1 MVTSLHKQSSMCIE
15 TRVWAKTS
23 AERKCAVQ
31 FSEQVECAM
40 PAGRFGK
47 LAHTQLARPAGLLFL
62 FLSPILLQFFSSLRA
77 WMCLSITLNLWGGPQ
92 KQDKASA
99 LQLFL
104 YKFCSLILVCVA
116 QQQMQGCCH
125 SSADFIFLPSP
136 MFSVCLLCSF
146 DLVMFGWSC
155 YFIIF
160 FPNTGDGVFDVCK
173 GLVRTELGKGR
184 RQPLG
189 PYYFFFICVWQKQE
203 AFWQMALKATCNFV
217 LTGLH
222 WSLDGRM
229 ATDERDVQIVCK

>member
-1 MVTSLHKQSSMCIE
+1 MVTSLHKQASMCIE

-47 LAHTQLARPAGLLFL
+47 LAHTQLARPPGLLFL
-62 FLSPILLQFFSSLRA
+62 FLSPILLQFFFSLRV

-99 LQLFL
+99 LQVFL
-104 YKFCSLILVCVA
+104 YKFCSLILVCLV
-116 QQQMQGCCH
+116 QQPMRGCCH

-155 YFIIF
+155 YFI
-160 FPNTGDGVFDVCK
+160 
-173 GLVRTELGKGR
+173 
-184 RQPLG
+184 
-189 PYYFFFICVWQKQE
+189 FFFFLIWEMV
-203 AFWQMALKATCNFV
+203 F
-217 LTGLH
+217 LTFA
-222 WSLDGRM
+222 R
-229 ATDERDVQIVCK
+229 A